1 MPPPPAPESAA
12 CGPPPLP
19 RKQSSRGGNA
29 SMPRFP
35 SLLLQE
41 LAGITVAWGPQQRL
55 LAHQLLLQLLPLAM
69 DGLREQQASV
79 LLSAAWH
86 EAALGDSPPA
96 AYVALDST
104 LRTLLGAAPAA
115 SLPQVVKMLAALQ
128 AELLR
133 AGAASSPGSSP
144 GGTPHADGV
153 TAAEESH
160 FAELSPAQA
169 CALLCVCASVLHALA
184 AQLGQPALQQLAVPG
199 AEGVLQQL
207 VSAPPHGL
215 LLQAA
220 GGSRVAAP
228 SNGGSVEAAAAQQQ
242 FWQRDALAVAFSGEE
257 QQRAAAFLVQWRLA
271 SSLEA
276 QQASL
281 AAALAAVPLFKQ
293 QQKGDSGRFRPMPLS
308 SLMPRMQQVRR
319 RAWCEERSVLARSMR
334 TSSGGWLGQQCKG
347 ATARKLPS
355 CLHAP
360 EPAVFT
366 FAAALI
372 LSSPFPRAAWPSP
385 CPMAPTRRRGKA
397 RAAGLHA
404 CAMCTST
411 CDRSACQTK
420 TASSW
425 QVQGG
430 VGRWNVWAVQSCT
443 TDGSCHPPAPA
454 PQHLTLQLPNP
465 HPVAGHHFP
474 GGQRCG

>member
-1 MPPPPAPESAA
+1 
-12 CGPPPLP
+12 
-19 RKQSSRGGNA
+19 
-29 SMPRFP
+29 MPRFP

-55 LAHQLLLQLLPLAM
+55 LAHQLLLQLLPLAV

-128 AELLR
+128 AELLQ
-133 AGAASSPGSSP
+133 AGAASSPGGS
-144 GGTPHADGV
+144 PHADGV
-153 TAAEESH
+153 PAAEESR

-199 AEGVLQQL
+199 AEGMLQQL

-228 SNGGSVEAAAAQQQ
+228 SNGGSAEAAAAQQQ
-242 FWQRDALAVAFSGEE
+242 FWQRGALALAFSGEE

-308 SLMPRMQQVRR
+308 SLTPRMQQVRR
-319 RAWCEERSVLARSMR
+319 GARCGERSV
-334 TSSGGWLGQQCKG
+334 
-347 ATARKLPS
+347 
-355 CLHAP
+355 
-360 EPAVFT
+360 
-366 FAAALI
+366 
-372 LSSPFPRAAWPSP
+372 
-385 CPMAPTRRRGKA
+385 PTRTQHAHLFWWLAGS
-397 RAAGLHA
+397 AAQGCNCTPQVALMLA
-404 CAMCTST
+404 C
-411 CDRSACQTK
+411 
-420 TASSW
+420 
-425 QVQGG
+425 
-430 VGRWNVWAVQSCT
+430 
-443 TDGSCHPPAPA
+443 P
-454 PQHLTLQLPNP
+454 
-465 HPVAGHHFP
+465 
-474 GGQRCG
+474 